1 MRVTAG
7 DWRRLKAISETI
19 SGAEI
24 GICYAS
30 ALCFAVR
37 LVFFGAKTSP
47 QDSGSVRIEERFRF
61 LNAE

>member
-1 MRVTAG
+1 MYWRETGAG
-7 DWRRLKAISETI
+7 KAISETI

-37 LVFFGAKTSP
+37 LVLLRAKTDIAGFELP
-47 QDSGSVRIEERFRF
+47 IRNRF
-61 LNAE
+61 